1 MKSLKSIGLAAF
13 AAVALLGIAPTQ
25 AVASGK
31 PVYTPP
37 YDVEVFVRG
46 SFNGWALGAEMKF
59 DAVENKYVGYVELTP
74 NEVHQ
79 FKIAS
84 EDWFTVDLG
93 SPALPPGNVV
103 ELGVPEPLANTPGYG
118 NMELSVPV
126 PGVYSFTLDPDP
138 ANPTVL
144 VEYARKG
151 GDGADRYTFNYYGVP
166 YYFDCL
172 GGASPVFTDIRV
184 EGLLHQRQNPAGGVI
199 YHDTVRIDGVGFDQL
214 GREYRMHLLAPLI
227 FNGKQNGS
235 FTYLDKATAVFIAQ
249 DGGPNLYF
257 RYLYKATVG
266 PDGEVQREFTFY
278 AERCSP

>member
-1 MKSLKSIGLAAF
+1 MKSLTSIGLSAF
-13 AAVALLGIAPTQ
+13 TAVALLGIGLAQ
-25 AVASGK
+25 ADAAGK
-31 PVYTPP
+31 PVHSPP

-59 DAVENKYVGYVELTP
+59 DAAENKYVAYVEL
-74 NEVHQ
+74 NAIDVHQ

-93 SPALPPGNVV
+93 SPAPPPGNVV

-126 PGVYSFTLDPDP
+126 AGVYSFTLDPDP
-138 ANPTVL
+138 VNPTVL

-151 GDGADRYTFNYYGVP
+151 GDGADHYTFDYYGVP
-166 YYFDCL
+166 YFFDCL
-172 GGASPVFTDIRV
+172 GDASPVFADIRV
-184 EGLLHQRQNPAGGVI
+184 EGLLHVRQNPAGGLI

-214 GREYRMHLLAPLI
+214 GREYRMHLLAPHI
-227 FNGKQNGS
+227 YNGKPNGS
-235 FTYLDKATAVFIAQ
+235 FTYGEEAIAVFIAQ
-249 DGGPNLYF
+249 DGGPNLHF
-257 RYLYKATVG
+257 KYLFKVTVG
-266 PDGEVQREFTFY
+266 ADGVVKREFSFY